1 MRKEKPWCLPRGLH
15 ARSFQLPFNFSSSI
29 RKNCLWRQVA
39 KNQILILFVFFEV
52 KNEVFLLINNFIF
65 LANFRFF

>member
-29 RKNCLWRQVA
+29 RKNCL
-39 KNQILILFVFFEV
+39 
-52 KNEVFLLINNFIF
+52 
-65 LANFRFF
+65 